1 MSDDTEKNPIEEIE
15 AAIETVS
22 AKVVE
27 ELKAAL
33 ALAHARLDALE
44 ARVDHHHGPVKAAA
58 AAASAPAPKA

>member
-1 MSDDTEKNPIEEIE
+1 MSDEKNPIEEIE
-15 AAIETVS
+15 GAIEKVS

-44 ARVDHHHGPVKAAA
+44 ARVDHHHGPEKAVSSQP
-58 AAASAPAPKA
+58 SAVSKG